1 MEALTFLVTT
11 TDNSVISNIKTILA
25 PFYPNAKLV
34 TASNPNEIWEN
45 LGKYSI
51 DIIIYDNES
60 QNIDGFELCKKL
72 HKNEKYKKIY
82 FILLINHS
90 SKEFFNKTP
99 HESVDDIITKPI
111 DTNEFLL
118 RIRSAVRITQM
129 QKQLSEEHGLLLE
142 LAEALEKQLNDTK
155 QLAIKLISLRFP
167 ILAELT
173 QKIATA
179 SVWVAKLMG
188 NFNQDELE
196 EIELAS
202 HLAYSGKLC
211 LPDNLLEEQV
221 LSDGIPTNELMFQV
235 PIKSKEILS
244 SISSFTSTSAIVY
257 HIFENF
263 DGSGIPQKL
272 QSWQI
277 PAQSRI
283 IRVALDYAELRY
295 FKKQTP
301 EEALTTLKNYSRR
314 LYDPKVVTFFEQFL
328 YEYKEIQ
335 TNVEENP
342 VALQDLEEGMTLS
355 RDITTYSGVKLLPA
369 GAVLTSKSIQM
380 ILTHNTTDPILG
392 NVYVKV

>member
-1 MEALTFLVTT
+1 MESLSLLVIAN
-11 TDNSVISNIKTILA
+11 DNSIISTIKTILA
-25 PFYPNAKLV
+25 PYYPDAKLA
-34 TASNPNEIWEN
+34 TATSSNEMWEN
-45 LGKYSI
+45 LGKYQI

-60 QNIDGFELCKKL
+60 QSIDGFELCKKL
-72 HKNEKYKKIY
+72 RRNEKHQKVY

-90 SKEFFNKTP
+90 FKESLNKTP
-99 HESVDDIITKPI
+99 EESIDDIITKPI

-118 RIRSAVRITQM
+118 RIRSAVRITKM
-129 QKQLSEEHGLLLE
+129 QKQLSEEHSLLLE
-142 LAEALEKQLNDTK
+142 LAEALEKQLDDTK
-155 QLAIKLISLRFP
+155 QLAIKFISLRFP

-179 SVWVAKLMG
+179 SVWIAKLMG
-188 NFNQDELE
+188 NFTQDELE

-202 HLAYSGKLC
+202 YLSYLGRLC
-211 LPDNLLEEQV
+211 LPDNLLAERV

-244 SISSFTSTSAIVY
+244 SISSFASIAAIVY

-283 IRVALDYAELRY
+283 IRVVLDYEEMRY
-295 FKKQTP
+295 FKQQKP

-328 YEYKEIQ
+328 YECKEIQ
-335 TNVEENP
+335 TSVEENP
-342 VALQDLEEGMTLS
+342 VALQDLGEGMILS
-355 RDITTYSGVKLLPA
+355 RDIITYSGVKLLPA

-380 ILTHNTTDPILG
+380 IITHNTTDPILG

>member
-1 MEALTFLVTT
+1 MEDLNFLVITN
-11 TDNSVISNIKTILA
+11 DNSIISNIKTILA

-34 TASNPNEIWEN
+34 TASNLNEMWEN
-45 LGKYSI
+45 LGKYQI

-60 QNIDGFELCKKL
+60 QRTNGFELCKQL
-72 HKNEKYKKIY
+72 RSNEKYKKVY
-82 FILLINHS
+82 FILLINHF
-90 SKEFFNKTP
+90 SKEFLTKTP
-99 HESVDDIITKPI
+99 EESIDDIITKPI
-111 DTNEFLL
+111 EINEFLL
-118 RIRSAVRITQM
+118 HIRSAVRITKM
-129 QKQLSEEHGLLLE
+129 QKQLDEEHTLLLE

-173 QKIATA
+173 KQIATA
-179 SVWVAKLMG
+179 SVWIAKLMG

-202 HLAYSGKLC
+202 YLAYSGKLC
-211 LPDNLLEEQV
+211 LPDDLLEERV
-221 LSDGIPTNELMFQV
+221 LSDGTPTNELMFQV
-235 PIKSKEILS
+235 PIKSKELLS
-244 SISSFTSTSAIVY
+244 STASFSSIATIVH

-277 PAQSRI
+277 PVQSRI
-283 IRVALDYAELRY
+283 IRVVLDYEEMRY

-314 LYDPKVVTFFEQFL
+314 LYDPKVVVFLEQFL
-328 YEYKEIQ
+328 YESQEIQ
-335 TNVEENP
+335 TTVEENP
-342 VALQDLEEGMTLS
+342 LTLQDLEEGMTLS
-355 RDITTYSGVKLLPA
+355 RDIITYSGIKLLPA
-369 GAVLTSKSIQM
+369 GAVLNSKSIQM
-380 ILTHNTTDPILG
+380 IITHNTTDPILG

>member
-1 MEALTFLVTT
+1 MEDLNFLVITNN
-11 TDNSVISNIKTILA
+11 NSIISSIKTILA
-25 PFYPNAKLV
+25 PYYPNAKLA

-45 LGKYSI
+45 LGKYQI
-51 DIIIYDNES
+51 DVIIYDDES
-60 QNIDGFELCKKL
+60 QGIDGFELCKKL
-72 HKNEKYKKIY
+72 RRNEKHKEVY
-82 FILLINHS
+82 FILLINHF
-90 SKEFFNKTP
+90 SKEFITKVP
-99 HESVDDIITKPI
+99 EESIDDMITKPI
-111 DTNEFLL
+111 ETNEFLL
-118 RIRSAVRITQM
+118 RIRSAVRITKM
-129 QKQLSEEHGLLLE
+129 QKQLSEEHALLLE
-142 LAEALEKQLNDTK
+142 LAEVLEKQLDDTK
-155 QLAIKLISLRFP
+155 QLAIKFISLRFP

-173 QKIATA
+173 KKIATA
-179 SVWVAKLMG
+179 SVWIAKLMG

-202 HLAYSGKLC
+202 YLAYLGKLS
-211 LPDNLLEEQV
+211 LPDSLLEEQV

-235 PIKSKEILS
+235 PIQAKEILN
-244 SISSFTSTSAIVY
+244 SISSFASISEIIY

-283 IRVALDYAELRY
+283 IRVTLDYEEMRY
-295 FKKQTP
+295 FKKYTP

-314 LYDPKVVTFFEQFL
+314 LYDPKIVTFFEQFL

-335 TNVEENP
+335 AGVEENP
-342 VALQDLEEGMTLS
+342 MAFQDLEEGMILS
-355 RDITTYSGVKLLPA
+355 RDIITYSGIKLLPA

-380 ILTHNTTDPILG
+380 IITHNTTDPILG